1 MYTILL
7 DDTSNSLK
15 KELQTIKKAGLL
27 PTFKKVVETKIASR
41 PLSGKP
47 LVGNLAGLYR
57 YKLLGDWRIIYKV
70 FATDKQVLILAVRPR
85 GDAYDNPHLLAK
97 RAEQFSNES

>member
-7 DDTSNSLK
+7 DDASNSLK

-47 LVGNLAGLYR
+47 LTGQLVGLYR
-57 YKLLGDWRIIYKV
+57 YKLLGDWRIIYSV
-70 FATDKQVLILAVRPR
+70 FTAEKQVLILAVRPR
-85 GDAYDNPHLLAK
+85 GNAYDNQSLLAK
-97 RAEQFSNES
+97 RAEQFNNES